1 MLADNYI
8 TMTDTQCCP
17 FYDHCENSG
26 TDVCK
31 WDCPRCDGFN
41 YMMCTSNLPK
51 KLKRKQNL
59 NFDFVQNSNARNY
72 LYYSITHM
80 EDFVNTGQQVLLYG
94 MPGVG
99 KTCWAVKML
108 SNYFALVAMHKHPGK
123 FIRGLFINVPDLFVR
138 LKYNM
143 NKHNEDFDDLI
154 AHIRTVPLVVWDDI
168 FQTDPTSYESQCLY
182 SYINERQNNEL
193 ANIFTSNSTPD
204 EIRMFDFRL
213 HSRICTGADCIEI
226 QSTDNRMNRVGFKQ
240 LAEEYFKDS
249 DNNITE

>member
-8 TMTDTQCCP
+8 TITDTQYCP
-17 FYDHCENSG
+17 FRDQCENSG

-51 KLKRKQNL
+51 KLKHKQNL
-59 NFDFVQNSNARNY
+59 DFNRVTNIESRNY
-72 LYYSITHM
+72 LYYCVTHM
-80 EDFVNTGQQVLLYG
+80 EDFVNTGQQAYLYG
-94 MPGVG
+94 FPGVG

-108 SNYFALVAMHKHPGK
+108 SNYFALIAMHKYPGK
-123 FIRGLFINVPDLFVR
+123 FIRGLFINVPDLFMR

-143 NKHNEDFDDLI
+143 SRHDEDFEDLVS
-154 AHIRTVPLVVWDDI
+154 HINTVPLVVWDDI

-182 SYINERQNNEL
+182 AFINNRQNNGL
-193 ANIFTSNSTPD
+193 ANIFTSNYIPD
-204 EIRMFDFRL
+204 VVKDFDFRL

-226 QSTDNRMNRVGFKQ
+226 QSTDNRMGRIGFKQ
-240 LAEEYFKDS
+240 LAEEYFKNS
-249 DNNITE
+249 DNVAE